1 MIVEVIVAIASLA
14 YIGYM
19 VCQQQK
25 KLVIKRTNIPEL
37 QQYDV
42 DNTHVIITTDRFE
55 IIHTCASNDCGAEL
69 RRKNKYN
76 FELDTETES
85 CLILSRFKS
94 VRLLKRNAC
103 PGNYFIVDT
112 NKLHISCEELD
123 NLPELPKLTL
133 IVGHE

>member
-1 MIVEVIVAIASLA
+1 MIVEVIVAIASVA
-14 YIGYM
+14 YIIYI
-19 VCQQQK
+19 VYQQK

-76 FELDTETES
+76 FEFDTETES
-85 CLILSRFKS
+85 CVILSRFRS
-94 VRLLKRNAC
+94 VRLLKKNGY
-103 PGNYFIVDT
+103 PGNYFIM
-112 NKLHISCEELD
+112 NMNSLHISCEELD
-123 NLPELPKLTL
+123 SLPDLPKLTL
-133 IVGHE
+133 VAGQE